1 MADQPF
7 PADYDD
13 DFDDDFEDDLADDFG
28 ADEVWQFDFPE
39 DDEDRSLDPGE
50 EGAVFHR
57 NGFARHQL
65 EELLGEGEAA
75 GAGDPEPTWTLEELL
90 DRLAVDPEDVPFAEY
105 FLFSDLTRVQA
116 AYVRR
121 KWPALADATRRKVLA
136 VLTGALDEYVSLD
149 ITALLLAVLDD
160 SDSEVRALAV
170 DTLADGDPT
179 ATLLGPLIN
188 LVEHDPSEEV
198 RAAAAG
204 GLGAFVL
211 AGELDEMD
219 SALAMR
225 AEEVLVGLLTDPVEP
240 VAVQCRALESIAYSG
255 ETAVRQFIEDAYYSP
270 LEELRVSAL
279 VAMGRSADIRWRRL
293 ARAELGNPSAVMR
306 AEAAVACGELEAKA
320 ALPDLLELLDDEE
333 QMVRLAAIF
342 ALGRLGGQRARSALE
357 AIAAGEEVYEAQAA
371 EMALEEM
378 MFYTGVDAAAIPLF
392 DEADDEELL
401 EDVDPW
407 DEWPDD
413 DDDDDLGEYE

>member
-7 PADYDD
+7 PAD
-13 DFDDDFEDDLADDFG
+13 FDDDFEDDFEDDLEDAFEDDD
-28 ADEVWQFDFPE
+28 AWLSESLE
-39 DDEDRSLDPGE
+39 DDEESGE
-50 EGAVFHR
+50 EGTVFHR
-57 NGFARHQL
+57 NGYARRQL
-65 EELLGEGEAA
+65 DELLNEGEADA
-75 GAGDPEPTWTLEELL
+75 DGDPEPTWTLEELL
-90 DRLAVDPEDVPFAEY
+90 ERLAVDPDGVPFAEY
-105 FLFSDLTRVQA
+105 FLFSDLTRAQVA
-116 AYVRR
+116 FVRH
-121 KWPALADATRRKVLA
+121 KWSTLAEATRRKVLA

-149 ITALLLAVLDD
+149 ISALLLAVLDD
-160 SDSEVRALAV
+160 TDSEIRALAV
-170 DTLADGDPT
+170 DTLADSDAT
-179 ATLLGPLIN
+179 AALLGPLIN
-188 LVEHDPSEEV
+188 LVENDPSEEV

-225 AEEVLVGLLTDPVEP
+225 AEEVLMGLLTDPVEP

-270 LEELRVSAL
+270 LEELRLSAL

-293 ARAELGNPSAVMR
+293 ARAELGNPSPAMR

-320 ALPDLLELLDDEE
+320 ALPDLLELLDDDE

-357 AIAAGEEVYEAQAA
+357 AIAAGEDVFETQAA

-378 MFYTGVDAAAIPLF
+378 LFYTGADAAAIPLYE
-392 DEADDEELL
+392 EADDEDLL

-413 DDDDDLGEYE
+413 DDDDLGEYE